1 MNEPASVIRR
11 EFPSMVRR
19 PTMDSMKRAVRR
31 KGQPEAET
39 RAARKELVPVLVLF
53 GLLALANLA
62 GLPYF
67 ILSSAERVRSPL
79 HPWFRP
85 TGYVGQT
92 AGIVVFALF
101 LFLWLYPL
109 RKRFRRLAFTG
120 SVARWLHF
128 HVIAGLCIPMVG
140 ALHAA
145 WHFTGLIGFGFG
157 AMMAAWASGV
167 VGRYLYVHIPHSKSG
182 VELTL
187 EEVEAQRSA
196 LLQQIVEATG
206 LDPELLDHVVT
217 AGDAPPAS
225 ERLDV
230 PRTFIRMAHD
240 DFRRW
245 RMARSLRVRWHGTGT
260 RGSTSDA
267 MLDRVP
273 ELIRRR
279 IALTQQVRM
288 LDATQRL
295 FRYWHVAHKPMAIS
309 ALVAVV
315 LHVVTAVALGVTWFR

>member
-1 MNEPASVIRR
+1 M
-11 EFPSMVRR
+11 
-19 PTMDSMKRAVRR
+19 
-31 KGQPEAET
+31 T
-39 RAARKELVPVLVLF
+39 RAKPEVGTNALRAERVPVLVLF
-53 GLLALANLA
+53 AVLVAANLT

-101 LFLWLYPL
+101 VFLWLYPL
-109 RKRFRRLAFTG
+109 RKNFRKLAFTG
-120 SVARWLHF
+120 SMARWLRF
-128 HVIAGLCIPMVG
+128 HVIAGLCIPLIG
-140 ALHAA
+140 ALHAS

-157 AMMAAWASGV
+157 AMMVAWASGV
-167 VGRYLYVHIPHSKSG
+167 IGRYLYVHIPHSKSG
-182 VELTL
+182 TELTI

-196 LLQQIVEATG
+196 LLQQIVDATG
-206 LDPELLDHVVT
+206 LDPELVDHVLT
-217 AGDAPPAS
+217 AGDPPPAPES
-225 ERLDV
+225 LGV
-230 PRTFIRMAHD
+230 PRTFIRMVRD

-245 RMARSLRVRWHGTGT
+245 NTARSLRLRWHGTGM

-267 MLDRVP
+267 VLDRVP

-279 IALTQQVRM
+279 IALTQHVRM

-295 FRYWHVAHKPMAIS
+295 FRYWHVAHRPMAIS

-315 LHVVTAVALGVTWFR
+315 LHVAMAIALGVTWFR